1 MNEDNKQKRE
11 EIISALNWRYATKV
25 FDKNKKVSTEDI
37 HTILES
43 ARLSPSS
50 NGIEMWKFIVVE
62 NEEIRAKLRAV
73 GYDQSKITDA
83 SHLVVIAYRTDAV
96 ENLSKERVERVAKI
110 QNQDITELAGYKDS
124 LDNGVTQKVQN
135 GTLESWI
142 KAQAYIPLGLMM
154 ETAALLHIDNCAM
167 EGFQPDKVD
176 EILNLKNENLKSTT
190 MLALGYRGEDDF
202 SKKPKVRRAWGEVV
216 KFIK

>member
-1 MNEDNKQKRE
+1 MQNNNTTRE
-11 EIISALNWRYATKV
+11 EILKALNWRYATKV
-25 FDKNKKVSTEDI
+25 FDKNKKVSEEDM

-83 SHLVVIAYRTDAV
+83 SHLIVVAYRTDAE
-96 ENLSKERVERVAKI
+96 ENLSQERIERVAKI
-110 QNQDITELAGYKDS
+110 QNQDITELTGNKNS
-124 LDNGVTQKVQN
+124 LDNSVTKKAQN
-135 GTLESWI
+135 GTLEAWI

-202 SKKPKVRRAWGEVV
+202 AKKPKVRRAFDEVV